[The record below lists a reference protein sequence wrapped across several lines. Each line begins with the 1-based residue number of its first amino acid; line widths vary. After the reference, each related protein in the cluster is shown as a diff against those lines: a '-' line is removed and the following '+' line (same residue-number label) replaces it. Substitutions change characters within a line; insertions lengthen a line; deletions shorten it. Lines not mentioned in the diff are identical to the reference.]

1 MRRWAAAAVIGLG
14 ALPSLADGQA
24 GCACTW
30 EMAVP
35 SGTHWSGGSDNKV
48 VAAAN
53 NIACQK
59 ACCDAPD
66 GCDAYTYAL
75 PRLRRAL
82 IGARLTLIR

>member
-1 MRRWAAAAVIGLG
+1 MRRWAAAAVIG

-66 GCDAYTYAL
+66 GCDAYTYA
-75 PRLRRAL
+75 PPIAKRCHRR
-82 IGARLTLIR
+82 G

>member
-66 GCDAYTYAL
+66 GCDAYTYAA
-75 PRLRRAL
+75 PIAKRSHRR
-82 IGARLTLIR
+82 G

>member
-1 MRRWAAAAVIGLG
+1 MRRWAAAVIGLG
-14 ALPSLADGQA
+14 ALPSSDGQ

-66 GCDAYTYAL
+66 GCDAYTYA
-75 PRLRRAL
+75 PPIAMRAL
-82 IGARLTLIR
+82 IDARG